1 MNQPISCII
10 MDDDETS
17 RFILTN
23 LVKKN
28 PALKLIKSC
37 SNALEA
43 RELLENRDV
52 DLILLDIE
60 MPYESGM
67 DMFQKLTSKPMV
79 IFITS
84 QTKHAIKAFEID
96 AIDYIVKPVDLKR
109 LVEAT
114 DKVERRLASVK
125 GRSHKADTVDE
136 FIFIKKNRET
146 FKLLY
151 SNIIFIEGSSSY
163 ITYHTIDGKITT
175 TGILKQIESE
185 LDPEVFVRVHRS
197 YIINIRKVTKIN
209 SQELK
214 VRDVSVPL
222 SRKYKKKVS
231 EIFLTSNT
239 RID

>member
-1 MNQPISCII
+1 M
-10 MDDDETS
+10 
-17 RFILTN
+17 
-23 LVKKN
+23 
-28 PALKLIKSC
+28 KLQ
-37 SNALEA
+37 
-43 RELLENRDV
+43 
-52 DLILLDIE
+52 
-60 MPYESGM
+60 G
-67 DMFQKLTSKPMV
+67 F
-79 IFITS
+79 
-84 QTKHAIKAFEID
+84 
-96 AIDYIVKPVDLKR
+96 
-109 LVEAT
+109 
-114 DKVERRLASVK
+114 
-125 GRSHKADTVDE
+125 
-136 FIFIKKNRET
+136 
-146 FKLLY
+146 LY